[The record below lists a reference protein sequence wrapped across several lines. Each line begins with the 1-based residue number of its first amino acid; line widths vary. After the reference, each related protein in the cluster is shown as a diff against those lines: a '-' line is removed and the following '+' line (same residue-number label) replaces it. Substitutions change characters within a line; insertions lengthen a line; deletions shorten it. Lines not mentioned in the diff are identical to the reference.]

1 MGRAS
6 KVNFKAQGAQN
17 SVNSTEKAA
26 RNPKQ
31 GRTTSSWIVKQ
42 RKPEIEAIAK
52 VAKEKR
58 SIIDR
63 PNEERKKWGLGKDWD
78 EGVVETSFFRL
89 THYSTKIK
97 ICLIFA

>member
-17 SVNSTEKAA
+17 SVSSTDKTA
-26 RNPKQ
+26 RHPKQ
-31 GRTTSSWIVKQ
+31 GRATSSWMVKQ

-58 SIIDR
+58 SIIDC
-63 PNEERKKWGLGKDWD
+63 PNEERKK
-78 EGVVETSFFRL
+78 
-89 THYSTKIK
+89 
-97 ICLIFA
+97 

>member
-1 MGRAS
+1 LLHGCGSQQIYRQYGSLNFFEKPMGRAS

-31 GRTTSSWIVKQ
+31 GRTTSSWMVKQ

-63 PNEERKKWGLGKDWD
+63 PNEERKK
-78 EGVVETSFFRL
+78 
-89 THYSTKIK
+89 
-97 ICLIFA
+97 